1 MEILKKH
8 KIRVCV
14 ILFISFVLVFSFILA
29 VSLIPTIIGNDR
41 GTACSIGQL
50 SEMILVFVLLFV
62 FIPAEKKLTVK
73 TGLSPLWYNVT
84 LLLAAAVVSAVSLLS
99 IDSWLA
105 MIEPG
110 NTGAFMENF
119 LLGFG
124 VPMSVYI
131 LVGGFVV
138 MLIVRLL
145 YELVLSF
152 RE

>member
-1 MEILKKH
+1 MDNSKKH

-84 LLLAAAVVSAVSLLS
+84 LLLAAAVVSAVSLLL

>member
-1 MEILKKH
+1 MDNSKKH

-62 FIPAEKKLTVK
+62 FIPAEKKFTVK